1 MSLLPQRTVEHILA
15 SVPHERRGVVRPVA
29 RGSSAA
35 RDRTQAHQLPQNLGT
50 RECDELTQGFLKRLT
65 GTVMLE
71 GSALLLA
78 YAGSGC
84 FRVWSPST
92 DAAKVVPFVQGALRS
107 TVLN

>member
-1 MSLLPQRTVEHILA
+1 
-15 SVPHERRGVVRPVA
+15 
-29 RGSSAA
+29 
-35 RDRTQAHQLPQNLGT
+35 
-50 RECDELTQGFLKRLT
+50 
-65 GTVMLE
+65 MLE